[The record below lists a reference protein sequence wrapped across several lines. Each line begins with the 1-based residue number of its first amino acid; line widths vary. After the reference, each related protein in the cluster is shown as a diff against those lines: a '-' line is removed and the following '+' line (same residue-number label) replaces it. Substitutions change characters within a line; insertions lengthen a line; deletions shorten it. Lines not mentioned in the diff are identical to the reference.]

1 MRSTSSGYGTGKSPG
16 GSAGIGKG
24 PGQHAGGIDTEL

>member
-16 GSAGIGKG
+16 ESAGIGKG